1 MNPPDL
7 QPAFAAFLCIAL
19 CGVLLGGSTAVLR
32 LIALTQHHLER
43 MAALQEMEVMLA
55 KALAIKQEKI
65 AKMKKN
71 SELRVNKF

>member
-7 QPAFAAFLCIAL
+7 QPAFAAFLCIAI
-19 CGVLLGGSTAVLR
+19 GGILLGGSATVLR
-32 LIALTQHHLER
+32 LINLSRHHLER
-43 MAALQEMEVMLA
+43 LAALQELEVLLA

-71 SELRVNKF
+71 NELRINRF